1 MFGKIFTQY
10 RSWATGI
17 PSTIQESACN
27 AVMHSLESRWAS
39 SDQDLFIVTT
49 ILNPYIGR
57 RRLCFNPS
65 VKAWQKNGL
74 YHTIRRV
81 YGRVLSEEPP
91 PDLYEEWIDYK
102 TCNKGFS
109 DEALALDPHRWI
121 AERKNESPCPIGVWR
136 AVEPQGYLSR
146 LALHLLQI
154 VPNSA
159 AVERMFSLWKDLDS
173 LKGNRRHYQKT
184 GDIVRVRADINVEHQ
199 SRNRKRTLGSDKYKG
214 DMALSSR
221 LQTANID
228 EDNDNLDSPELV
240 DWDLSNRSWFQEI
253 SDDIDM
259 ENVPIN
265 NVPAEKITLSE
276 LYDAESDISIL
287 FPTRSTWVI
296 GMAQMEDE
304 IEY

>member
-1 MFGKIFTQY
+1 M
-10 RSWATGI
+10 
-17 PSTIQESACN
+17 
-27 AVMHSLESRWAS
+27 
-39 SDQDLFIVTT
+39 D
-49 ILNPYIGR
+49 R
-57 RRLCFNPS
+57 RT
-65 VKAWQKNGL
+65 K
-74 YHTIRRV
+74 
-81 YGRVLSEEPP
+81 
-91 PDLYEEWIDYK
+91 
-102 TCNKGFS
+102 KG
-109 DEALALDPHRWI
+109 
-121 AERKNESPCPIGVWR
+121 SPCPVGVWR

-184 GDIVRVRADINVEHQ
+184 GNIARVRADINVEHQ

-228 EDNDNLDSPELV
+228 EDNDDLDSLELF
-240 DWDLSNRSWFQEI
+240 DWELSNRSWFQEM

-259 ENVPIN
+259 ENVPTN

-276 LYDAESDISIL
+276 LYDAESDINIL

-296 GMAQMEDE
+296 GMIQIEDE
-304 IEY
+304 IEYYDSLNRPEIEEPLKVPSSIAKKQKVEVIVDSD